1 MTLLRA
7 VLIVESDDRTPTLR
21 RGTYLAMHGSS
32 SFSMFACVAL
42 LLALAVDA
50 SAQPPKPQDMAVTV
64 IVAPVVQ
71 REVSAGQTFVGA
83 VVPPRR
89 SIIGSAVDGRVSA
102 LYVDAGDAVGPP
114 APGED
119 GATRG
124 QPIAQLLTDTISIE
138 IAAADAEMQLR
149 QHELAEME
157 AGSREEEI
165 AEAKARL
172 GAAEALR
179 QFTKARFDR
188 TKALFEQSNT
198 ASLDELEQALSASLA
213 ADQNHIAAQAM
224 ADLAVAGPRKE
235 HIEQARARLAKAT
248 EDVNHLESQKAKY
261 TLRAPFEGYVVA
273 KHTEVGA
280 WVSRGDPVAEVIE
293 MDPIEI
299 DVTVPEA
306 FIAHVRVGASAQIR
320 ADAYPGQAFTGT
332 VARIIPDADLR
343 SRTFPVK
350 IRLTNP
356 KTEAGG
362 HLLKSGMLARVTLA
376 VGPPIQALLVPKD
389 ALVLGGPQ
397 PALMVVAIDEATQ
410 KETVR
415 PVPVQLGVADGAL
428 IQVTGNLTAKDKIV
442 VIGNERVRPGQPIAA
457 VMADE
462 QSPAVG
468 AP

>member
-1 MTLLRA
+1 MHGTLL
-7 VLIVESDDRTPTLR
+7 LR
-21 RGTYLAMHGSS
+21 IFTVAALSLNLTAA
-32 SFSMFACVAL
+32 SF
-42 LLALAVDA
+42 
-50 SAQPPKPQDMAVTV
+50 AQPPQQPVTV
-64 IVAPVVQ
+64 IVVPVVQ
-71 REVSAGQTFVGA
+71 REVAAGQTFVGA

-89 SIIGSAVDGRVSA
+89 SVIGSAVDGRVSA

-114 APGED
+114 QADEAGTE
-119 GATRG
+119 RG

-138 IAAADAEMQLR
+138 IASARAEMLLR

-157 AGSREEEI
+157 AGSRPEAI

-172 GAAEALR
+172 GAAQALKD
-179 QFTKARFDR
+179 FAKARFER
-188 TKALFEQSNT
+188 TKSLFEQANT
-198 ASLDELEQALSASLA
+198 ASLDELEQALSASVA
-213 ADQNHIAAQAM
+213 AEQNHAAASAT
-224 ADLAVAGPRKE
+224 ADLAIAGPRQE
-235 HIEQARARLAKAT
+235 HIEQARARLAMAT

-293 MDPIEI
+293 LDPIEI

-306 FIAHVRVGASAQIR
+306 FVAHVRTGAAAQIHV
-320 ADAYPGQAFTGT
+320 DAVPDQALTGT

-350 IRLTNP
+350 IRLANP
-356 KTEAGG
+356 KAEDG

-397 PALMVVAIDEATQ
+397 PSLMVVTMDPKTKQ
-410 KETVR
+410 ETVR
-415 PVPVQLGVADGAL
+415 PVPVQLGVTDGSL
-428 IQVTGNLTAKDKIV
+428 IQVIGNLVPTDKIV

-457 VMADE
+457 KL
-462 QSPAVG
+462 QTK
-468 AP
+468 

>member
-1 MTLLRA
+1 MHGTLL
-7 VLIVESDDRTPTLR
+7 LR
-21 RGTYLAMHGSS
+21 IFTVAALSLNLTAA
-32 SFSMFACVAL
+32 SF
-42 LLALAVDA
+42 
-50 SAQPPKPQDMAVTV
+50 AQPPQQPVTV
-64 IVAPVVQ
+64 IVVPVVQ
-71 REVSAGQTFVGA
+71 REVAAGQTFVGA

-89 SIIGSAVDGRVSA
+89 SVIGSAVDGRVSA

-114 APGED
+114 QADEAGTE
-119 GATRG
+119 RG

-138 IAAADAEMQLR
+138 IASARAEMLLR

-157 AGSREEEI
+157 AGSRPEAI

-172 GAAEALR
+172 GAAQALKD
-179 QFTKARFDR
+179 FAKARFER
-188 TKALFEQSNT
+188 TKSLFEQANT
-198 ASLDELEQALSASLA
+198 ASLDELEQALSASVA
-213 ADQNHIAAQAM
+213 AEQNHAAARAT
-224 ADLAVAGPRKE
+224 ADLAIAGPRQE
-235 HIEQARARLAKAT
+235 HIEQARARLAMAT

-293 MDPIEI
+293 LDPIEI

-306 FIAHVRVGASAQIR
+306 FVAHVRTGAAAQIHV
-320 ADAYPGQAFTGT
+320 DAVPDQALTGT

-350 IRLTNP
+350 IRLANP
-356 KTEAGG
+356 KAEDG

-397 PALMVVAIDEATQ
+397 PSLMVVTMDPKTKQ
-410 KETVR
+410 ETVR
-415 PVPVQLGVADGAL
+415 PVPVQLGVTDGSL
-428 IQVTGNLTAKDKIV
+428 IQVIGNLVPTDKIV

-457 VMADE
+457 KL
-462 QSPAVG
+462 QTK
-468 AP
+468 